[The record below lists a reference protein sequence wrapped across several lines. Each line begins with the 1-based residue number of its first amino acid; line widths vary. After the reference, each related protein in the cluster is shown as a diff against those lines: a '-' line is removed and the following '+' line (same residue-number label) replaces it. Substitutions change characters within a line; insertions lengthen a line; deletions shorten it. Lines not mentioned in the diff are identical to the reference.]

1 MKKILFGIF
10 LVLILLAVV
19 QSVPAVT
26 LPKKVGGDDI
36 FFGEATVTVY
46 VEEYTI
52 HLKNHKPVVG
62 ADVSMK
68 FSFFPGPLLGY
79 FPLWGYLLGDR
90 GKTDSNG
97 LCNLTVVVPRYFVRN
112 TSPLFS
118 ISVFHE
124 YLGGKYGY
132 VSVDAGSTQN
142 VTFTYVV
149 NWNFEHANS

>member
-1 MKKILFGIF
+1 MKKILFGSF
-10 LVLILLAVV
+10 LVLIMLAVV

-26 LPKKVGGDDI
+26 LPRNVGGDNN

-52 HLKNHKPVVG
+52 HLKNHKPVAG

-97 LCNLTVVVPRYFVRN
+97 LCNLTIVVPRYSLRN
-112 TSPLFS
+112 NSPLFS

>member
-1 MKKILFGIF
+1 MKKILLESF
-10 LVLILLAVV
+10 LLLAMLAVV
-19 QSVPAVT
+19 QSVPAVN
-26 LPKKVGGDDI
+26 LPKKTGSDGV

-52 HLKNHKPVVG
+52 HQKNNNPVVG
-62 ADVSMK
+62 ADVIMK

-79 FPLWGYLLGDR
+79 FPLWGYVFGDW

-97 LCNLTVVVPRYFVRN
+97 LCNLTIVVPRYSLLHI
-112 TSPLFS
+112 SPLFS

-142 VTFTYVV
+142 VTLTYVIP
-149 NWNFEHANS
+149 